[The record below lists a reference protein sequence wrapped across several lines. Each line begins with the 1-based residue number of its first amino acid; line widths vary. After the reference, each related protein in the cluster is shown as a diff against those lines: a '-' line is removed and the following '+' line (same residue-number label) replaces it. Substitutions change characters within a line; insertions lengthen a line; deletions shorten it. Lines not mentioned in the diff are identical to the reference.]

1 MFSYFSCMTIDIYI
15 INFIQLGTQTS
26 LMKMTAANSA
36 FNWQS
41 YNEEP
46 ASSSEHDSITAYAL
60 WEQIN
65 VTRDSTDYLWY
76 MTE

>member
-1 MFSYFSCMTIDIYI
+1 
-15 INFIQLGTQTS
+15 
-26 LMKMTAANSA
+26 MKMTAVNTA
-36 FNWQS
+36 FDWQS

-46 ASSSEHDSITAYAL
+46 ASSSENDPLTAYAL

-65 VTRDSTDYLWY
+65 ITRDSTDYLWY

>member
-1 MFSYFSCMTIDIYI
+1 MRMS
-15 INFIQLGTQTS
+15 
-26 LMKMTAANSA
+26 AASSA
-36 FNWQS
+36 FNWKS

-46 ASSSEHDSITAYAL
+46 ASSGEHDSITAYAL

>member
-1 MFSYFSCMTIDIYI
+1 MNIHVF
-15 INFIQLGTQTS
+15 NFIQLGSQS
-26 LMKMTAANSA
+26 SEMKMIAVNSG
-36 FNWQS
+36 FSWQS

-46 ASSSEHDSITAYAL
+46 ASSSVDDQITAYSL